1 SGDSFLLQ
9 IQGYIRRRVARG
21 LDLALRRRRQQGAIR
36 TRSERQANRAPGKS
50 AAPGRGAGFAGCAE
64 KGFSAPRGPQ
74 IVLFEQI
81 QPRSPAWAFAHS
93 GVVFCDRFER
103 CLMSAVVWML

>member
-50 AAPGRGAGFAGCAE
+50 PGRGAGFAGCAE

-81 QPRSPAWAFAHS
+81 QPRPPAWAFAHS